1 MTIFSSRLLI
11 PLHWAVLVVI
21 VLITTIFFLIFLFFV
36 PGKEWFA
43 PDGYLVIMLTGLIPG
58 LVVALGQYLLQWFEF
73 REMSRLR
80 RLKIKDVLVSRDDE
94 RYYGSLIAN
103 AEKEICVLGVT
114 ATRLLSDFAD
124 RGSPKPERQSLISA
138 LQRGVKLR
146 ILIAHQNW
154 LPQEDASEK
163 FPNALRRLA
172 ALHKEF
178 PDHFEYRIYDHQ
190 PSHTVFRADNEC
202 LVGPKFPQLESKNTP
217 TVHTSSDGNFA
228 KPYLDY
234 FESVWGNAAH
244 GD

>member
-1 MTIFSSRLLI
+1 MTIFSSKLLI
-11 PLHWAVLVVI
+11 PLHWIVLAVLV
-21 VLITTIFFLIFLFFV
+21 LITAIFSVMFLFFV

-43 PDGYLVIMLTGLIPG
+43 PDGYFVIMLTGLIPG
-58 LVVALGQYLLQWFEF
+58 LVVALGQYMLQWFEF

-80 RLKIKDVLVSRDDE
+80 RLKIKDVLISRDDE
-94 RYYGSLIAN
+94 KYYGGLIDN

-124 RGSPKPERQSLISA
+124 QGSPKPEKQSLISA
-138 LQRGVKLR
+138 LKRGVKLR
-146 ILIAHQNW
+146 ILIANQTS
-154 LPQEDASEK
+154 LPLEDASEK
-163 FPNALRRLA
+163 FPKAVRRL
-172 ALHKEF
+172 KELKNAF
-178 PDHFEYRIYDHQ
+178 PSNFAYRIYDHQ
-190 PSHTVFRADNEC
+190 PSHTVFRADSEC

-234 FESVWGNAAH
+234 FESVWDSAVN

>member
-1 MTIFSSRLLI
+1 M
-11 PLHWAVLVVI
+11 
-21 VLITTIFFLIFLFFV
+21 
-36 PGKEWFA
+36 
-43 PDGYLVIMLTGLIPG
+43 
-58 LVVALGQYLLQWFEF
+58 LQWFEF

-80 RLKIKDVLVSRDDE
+80 ALKIKDVLVSRDDE
-94 RYYGSLIAN
+94 KYYGSLIAN

-124 RGSPKPERQSLISA
+124 QGSPKLEKKSLISA

-146 ILIAHQNW
+146 ILIANQKW
-154 LPQEDASEK
+154 LPREDASEK
-163 FPNALRRLA
+163 FPKAVRRL
-172 ALHKEF
+172 KELQNTF
-178 PDHFEYRIYDHQ
+178 PNYFEYRIYDNQ
-190 PSHTVFRADNEC
+190 PSHTVFRADSEC

-234 FESVWGNAAH
+234 FESVWNNAVN